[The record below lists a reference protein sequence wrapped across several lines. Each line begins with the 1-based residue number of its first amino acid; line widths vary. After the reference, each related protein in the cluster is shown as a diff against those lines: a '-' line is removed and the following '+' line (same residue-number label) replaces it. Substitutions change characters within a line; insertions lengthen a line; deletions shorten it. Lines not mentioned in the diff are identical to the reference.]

1 MGFER
6 CDIYALAFG
15 EKAAHLGQP
24 AVAIGRQVQ
33 LGPVASGENGRLVQP
48 VVADEPGQS
57 RGLVAFGEGQ
67 PLADFHRRGVV
78 INS

>member
-6 CDIYALAFG
+6 RNIYALAFG

-33 LGPVASGENGRLVQP
+33 LGPVAGGEDGCFVQP
-48 VVADEPGQS
+48 VVADEPG
-57 RGLVAFGEGQ
+57 
-67 PLADFHRRGVV
+67 
-78 INS
+78 